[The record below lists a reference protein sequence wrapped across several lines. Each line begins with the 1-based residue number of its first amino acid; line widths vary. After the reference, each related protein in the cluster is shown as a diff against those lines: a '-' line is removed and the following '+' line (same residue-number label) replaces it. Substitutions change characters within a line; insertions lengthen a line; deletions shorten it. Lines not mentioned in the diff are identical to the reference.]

1 LFDIAY
7 DDEGASLLINS
18 NEQMFSEKLRSLL
31 RFGTFSTR
39 FKDVY
44 DMYYLKDHVQME
56 RLYNALDTYIFSDA
70 KMRET
75 QGKDIVRRLDITFRD
90 KEYIRALEQSD
101 KRWIDK
107 DVKTV
112 ITELMKFVK
121 KIER

>member
-1 LFDIAY
+1 
-7 DDEGASLLINS
+7 
-18 NEQMFSEKLRSLL
+18 MFSEKLRSLL